1 MISRHL
7 HLIAMVSLLFVAP
20 FGVAAA
26 QDEDDTQAEEEAPAD
41 EAPATDAAGPVLPE
55 TPERRTLYF
64 IGPKITLDRQLGP
77 SVGAP
82 KSILPQPLISPGSL
96 QVPEPETTPE
106 ITPGAEEAPVETGA
120 NDPETT
126 LDANASRLPD
136 SQFLAPAGPGDGA
149 EEVQD
154 QEPEA
159 DLPGQAAESGFD
171 AAFQTDAFQEGV
183 LQQIDPSGFPVGNA
197 LDTIWQ
203 GYDRGD
209 IHDFLALLAQPSLS
223 PTLTRFASTIAAS
236 RFDVPEPA
244 NDQEVTDFLDAR
256 LTVFQSQADREA
268 YVGLIDQLPK
278 DRDWNALARHFAKA
292 HLLKG
297 ELTDACTVADTQ
309 RAADQD
315 PYWVRLSTFCMAAAG
330 NRTGVDFQLG
340 ILEETTA
347 LDPVFYQLIDQILV
361 EAEQPP
367 GAVLPPIIPLDGVL
381 PTDILS
387 AAMARLARVSVTDVN
402 VASLNPLA
410 VPLLLENPMVLRD
423 AQSKLIAYLID
434 RGVVKSGQ
442 IAEFAAAFDVSED
455 ESGAISAW
463 LAAAQADSE
472 AASADDLDEG
482 QEVVLPFEETTL
494 QSVLLAKIARHDA
507 EAPVA
512 LNVLWRQAAA
522 AGQQAAIAPAL
533 NAITDPGRPS
543 ALQSIPQAVALLTRA
558 AYVSGEDADAEGW
571 LRRLRTR
578 VAGEDPDADQALV
591 SLWPVMAISDGT
603 AGPMNSV
610 LDRWWLLQSGSVD
623 RYRTANL
630 LLTILEALG
639 GSVAQEQWSALE
651 DGPVLYEGGSLAPAV
666 WRKLLLGMKG
676 NDPVALLSALY
687 EISVQVGPAD
697 LPPAVAGT
705 LVAGLKQMNFEDT
718 ARALAL
724 EILISQKN

>member
-7 HLIAMVSLLFVAP
+7 HFVIMVCALLAAP
-20 FGVAAA
+20 HGLATA
-26 QDEDDTQAEEEAPAD
+26 QDEGDTQDTQAEEGTPAD
-41 EAPATDAAGPVLPE
+41 GAPEAGAEKPPVPA

-64 IGPKITLDRQLGP
+64 IGPKIALDRQLGP
-77 SVGAP
+77 SVGTP

-96 QVPEPETTPE
+96 AVPEPETSLE
-106 ITPGAEEAPVETGA
+106 VG
-120 NDPETT
+120 ETT
-126 LDANASRLPD
+126 TEAGTIEPELPLDVNPSGLPD
-136 SQFLAPAGPGDGA
+136 SELLVPAGPGDEA
-149 EEVQD
+149 AAVRD
-154 QEPEA
+154 QEPETGT
-159 DLPGQAAESGFD
+159 PGQAPEND
-171 AAFQTDAFQEGV
+171 VDTTFQTDAFQEGI
-183 LQQIDPSGFPVGNA
+183 LQQIDASGLPVGNG
-197 LDTIWQ
+197 LDTVWQ
-203 GYDRGD
+203 GYGRGD

-223 PTLTRFASTIAAS
+223 PTLTRFASMIAAS
-236 RFDVPEPA
+236 RFNLPEPA

-309 RAADQD
+309 RAVDQD
-315 PYWVRLSTFCMAAAG
+315 PYWVRMSAFCMAATG
-330 NRTGVDFQLG
+330 NRAGVDFQLG

-361 EAEQPP
+361 EAEQPA

-387 AAMARLARVSVTDVN
+387 AAMARLARVNIMDVN

-434 RGVVKSGQ
+434 RGVVKSEQ
-442 IAEFAAAFDVSED
+442 VAEFAAAFDVSED

-463 LAAAQADSE
+463 LAASE
-472 AASADDLDEG
+472 ADDEASDDGLDEAE
-482 QEVVLPFEETTL
+482 EVVLPFEQTTL

-512 LNVLWRQAAA
+512 LNVLWRQAIA

-533 NAITDPGRPS
+533 SAITDPGSPS
-543 ALQSIPQAVALLTRA
+543 ALQTVPQAVALLTRA
-558 AYVSGEDADAEGW
+558 AFVSGKEVGAEGW

-591 SLWPVMAISDGT
+591 GLWPVMAVSDGT
-603 AGPMNSV
+603 DEPSGAA
-610 LDRWWLLQSGSVD
+610 LDRWWMLQSGSEGG
-623 RYRTANL
+623 YRTANL
-630 LLTILEALG
+630 LFTILEALG

-651 DGPVLYEGGSLAPAV
+651 NGPVLYEGGSLAPAV
-666 WRKLLLGMKG
+666 WRRFLLGMQG
-676 NDPVALLSALY
+676 NDPVAVLSALY

>member
-1 MISRHL
+1 MNSRHL
-7 HLIAMVSLLFVAP
+7 HLVVMMSLLLAAP
-20 FGVAAA
+20 LGAVTA
-26 QDEDDTQAEEEAPAD
+26 QDEGDTQAEEETPVDGAPV
-41 EAPATDAAGPVLPE
+41 PDAASSAQPE
-55 TPERRTLYF
+55 TPQRRTLYF

-82 KSILPQPLISPGSL
+82 QSILPRPLISPGSL
-96 QVPEPETTPE
+96 QVPEPEATPE
-106 ITPGAEEAPVETGA
+106 AEEGAAETDA
-120 NDPETT
+120 TEPETS
-126 LDANASRLPD
+126 LDANASDMPD
-136 SQFLAPAGPGDGA
+136 NQFLDPADPGNDTLQ
-149 EEVQD
+149 VPDQD
-154 QEPEA
+154 SEA
-159 DLPGQAAESGFD
+159 VLPGQTLAND
-171 AAFQTDAFQEGV
+171 ADTVFQTDAFQEGV
-183 LQQIDPSGFPVGNA
+183 LQQIDPSGLPVGNA
-197 LDTIWQ
+197 LDTVWQ
-203 GYDRGD
+203 GYGRSD
-209 IHDFLALLAQPSLS
+209 IHNFLALLAQPSLS

-236 RFDVPEPA
+236 RFNVPEPA

-268 YVGLIDQLPK
+268 YVGLIGQLPK
-278 DRDWNALARHFAKA
+278 DRDWDALARHFAKA

-309 RAADQD
+309 RAVDQD
-315 PYWVRLSTFCMAAAG
+315 PYWVRLSAFCMAATG
-330 NRTGVDFQLG
+330 NRAGVDFQLG

-361 EAEQPP
+361 EAEQPA

-387 AAMARLARVSVTDVN
+387 AAMARLARVNVTDVN

-434 RGVVKSGQ
+434 RGVVKSEQ
-442 IAEFAAAFDVSED
+442 VAEFATAFDVSED
-455 ESGAISAW
+455 ETGAISAW
-463 LAAAQADSE
+463 LAADQVSNE
-472 AASADDLDEG
+472 ALSDGLDEG
-482 QEVVLPFEETTL
+482 EEAVVPFEETTL

-512 LNVLWRQAAA
+512 LDVLWRQAVA

-543 ALQSIPQAVALLTRA
+543 ALQSIPRAVALLSRA
-558 AYVSGEDADAEGW
+558 AFVSGKEADAEGW

-578 VAGEDPDADQALV
+578 VAGEDADADQALV
-591 SLWPVMAISDGT
+591 SLWPVMVLSDRT
-603 AGPMNSV
+603 AEPADAA
-610 LDRWWLLQSGSVD
+610 LDRWWLLQSGSSD
-623 RYRTANL
+623 RYRAANL
-630 LLTILEALG
+630 LFTILEALG
-639 GSVAQEQWSALE
+639 GHVAQAQWSTLE

-666 WRKLLLGMKG
+666 WRKFLLGLQG
-676 NDPVALLSALY
+676 NDPVAVLSALY

-705 LVAGLKQMNFEDT
+705 LVAGLRQMNFEET
-718 ARALAL
+718 ARTLAL